1 MNPELLALNGQIRQ
15 LQQALTQ
22 AQEMIAVLT
31 ARHLP
36 ENLQREMYE
45 TVIKHLNQ
53 IGIQKADQY
62 AGAIHTTLLGLN
74 ELAQRTTDPD
84 AKQNLVE
91 IIKALNITIGKP

>member
-1 MNPELLALNGQIRQ
+1 MNPELLALRGQVRQ
-15 LQQALTQ
+15 LQQALAQ

-36 ENLQREMYE
+36 EKLQHEMYE
-45 TVIKHLNQ
+45 TVIKHLTQ

-74 ELAQRTTDPD
+74 ELAQRTPEGE
-84 AKQNLVE
+84 AKHSLVE
-91 IIKALNITIGKP
+91 IIKALNITIGTP